1 MPRETFVMNGKR
13 YDIKAKTQ
21 KELAAKV
28 YAKKKEI
35 EEGSAVVN
43 PDTSVEKWL
52 EKWLETYKKKTVG
65 EATYKNYVTYTK
77 TIINHVGYMKLKDVK
92 DVNLQEILNSLEGH
106 SRSHILKVK
115 QTMEQAF
122 DKAKKNKLIFINPA
136 DDLEMVVSEDG
147 NGRSITDKE
156 REIILKVAET
166 HKAGLWIRTM
176 LYTGQRPGET
186 AALQWKSIDLED
198 GILSVVS
205 ARKAVTGEIGKPK
218 SSSGE
223 RDIPI
228 PEVLLNDFKRIKAA
242 QGSSYNPFGY
252 VFTQETTGER
262 HTKQSMYYLWK
273 SFKREMNIAMG
284 CKVYRN
290 KLMPINAEM
299 VKNGATPI
307 FPVADDLIPYFL
319 RHTFCTDLQ
328 AAGVPINVAKELMG
342 HADISTT
349 SKIYTHKSKASF
361 EAARQCMNKH
371 HAL

>member
-1 MPRETFVMNGKR
+1 MPRETFTKNGKR

-21 KELAAKV
+21 TELAAKV
-28 YAKKKEI
+28 YAKKREI
-35 EEGSAVVN
+35 DEGSAVVN
-43 PDTSVEKWL
+43 PETSVETWL
-52 EKWLETYKKKTVG
+52 QKWLETYKKKSVG
-65 EATYKNYVTYTK
+65 NATYKNYATYIK
-77 TIINHVGYMKLKDVK
+77 IISSHIGYMKLKDVK
-92 DVNLQEILNSLEGH
+92 DINLQEVLNSLEGH

-122 DKAKKNKLIFINPA
+122 GKAKKNKLIFVNPA
-136 DDLEMVVSEDG
+136 EDLEMIASEDG

-166 HKAGLWIRTM
+166 HKAGLWVRTM

-186 AALQWKSIDLED
+186 AALQWKDIDLEE
-198 GILSVVS
+198 GILKVAS
-205 ARKAVTGEIGKPK
+205 ARKAATNEIGKPK
-218 SSSGE
+218 SAAGE
-223 RDIPI
+223 REIPI
-228 PEVLLNDFKRIKAA
+228 QQGLLDELKGIK
-242 QGSSYNPFGY
+242 QSLGSNYNPFDF

-284 CKVYRN
+284 CKLKRN
-290 KLMPINAEM
+290 KLMPLNEAM
-299 VKNGATPI
+299 VEKGAAPI

-342 HADISTT
+342 HADIATT
-349 SKIYTHKSKASF
+349 SKIYTHKSKAPF
-361 EAARQCMNKH
+361 EAARESMNKY